1 MIHEQRRQPKMR
13 LRFGEDTEAFRREFL
28 DWLEANRPSQ
38 EEMAADPARSSA
50 HVPPWAA
57 SWAKRLFD
65 AGWLMPGFPPERGGR
80 NAGTIEQ
87 MVYQEEFARAGV
99 PRTTN
104 PQGLSII
111 APTLLDV
118 GSEEQIREYALPIM
132 RGDVAACLGMS
143 EPGAGSDLASLQTR
157 AVIDGDDF
165 VVSGRKIWTSGAHHA
180 DVCFCF
186 VRTDPKAEKK
196 HRGIS
201 VLLIPMDTPG
211 INCRPLPS
219 LRGLD
224 DADFNEVLFEDVRV
238 PRANLVGEAGAGW
251 SLANNAL
258 AHERGMLWIQ
268 HAAALDA
275 VLEGLLVQIKAL
287 GPVDEAAADELVSL
301 YMDAQAV
308 RCMGY
313 QGVSKLAGGKAS
325 PEHSI
330 LKLVGSESVQ
340 RLNRVGSEL
349 IGEEVLDL
357 AQIAPIHE
365 TFRMSWGMRY
375 LFSFSGTIAGGTSE
389 IQRNIVAERVLGLP
403 R

>member
-1 MIHEQRRQPKMR
+1 MR
-13 LRFGEDTEAFRREFL
+13 LRFGEETEAFRREFL
-28 DWLEANRPSQ
+28 VWLEENRPT
-38 EEMAADPARSSA
+38 EAEMQADPAMSSA
-50 HVPPWAA
+50 HVPPWA
-57 SWAKRLFD
+57 SRWAKRLFD
-65 AGWLMPGFPPERGGR
+65 AGWLIPGFPPERGGR

-87 MVYQEEFARAGV
+87 MVYQEEFARSGV

-118 GSEEQIREYALPIM
+118 GTEAQKQELAVPIM

-143 EPGAGSDLASLQTR
+143 EPEAGSDLASLQTR
-157 AVIDGDDF
+157 AVADGDDF
-165 VVSGRKIWTSGAHHA
+165 VVTGRKIWTSGAHHA
-180 DVCFCF
+180 DICFCF
-186 VRTDPKAEKK
+186 VRTDPTAPKK
-196 HRGIS
+196 HQGIS
-201 VLLIPMDTPG
+201 VLIIPMDTPG
-211 INCRPLPS
+211 ISCRPLPS
-219 LRGLD
+219 LTGED

-238 PRANLVGEAGAGW
+238 PRSNLVGELGAGW

-258 AHERGMLWIQ
+258 AHERGMLWIG
-268 HAAALDA
+268 HASALDSSFE
-275 VLEGLLVQIKAL
+275 VLLEQVRARGRID
-287 GPVDEAAADELVSL
+287 PSEADELVSL

-313 QGVSKLAGGKAS
+313 RGVSKLAGGKPS

-330 LKLVGSESVQ
+330 LKLVGSESIR
-340 RLNRVGSEL
+340 RLCRLGMENL
-349 IGEEVLDL
+349 GEQAIDSSQQAAIESGK
-357 AQIAPIHE
+357 
-365 TFRMSWGMRY
+365 MSWAVRY